1 MQLSVRS
8 TLAAGCAAAVVAA
21 GAVAVTPQSVASA
34 PRSETASVNLAA
46 TTGTLFN
53 TVGHL
58 FDANT
63 LVSYTPIDPQD
74 TESVSHVLGLI
85 PQLLGD
91 VTNPPILKAVLGQ
104 QLGAI
109 AAVAP
114 QLIAD
119 LAAFGSYTG
128 AAAEVVVKVIAGAI
142 RDTVT
147 PSQWGAGT
155 VFQDWAGVG
164 AALEAMTIGI
174 GARVEGVWVPSLR
187 VAAISTRNQIAN
199 DIANGPT
206 TNVIAASAH
215 LRASVSAQVT
225 LETTSPNYAAD
236 YTPTAGVTLEV
247 VPQPDCGPACFY
259 AVPQPTPDGCG
270 NPAALCRVR
279 APLAAVKTAAATR
292 GARGTVI
299 ATSKASAATTKAAAA
314 RTRSA
319 K

>member
-34 PRSETASVNLAA
+34 PRSATASVNLAA
-46 TTGTLFN
+46 TTGTLVN

-63 LVSYTPIDPQD
+63 LVSYTPNDPQAN
-74 TESVSHVLGLI
+74 ESVSHALGLI

-91 VTNPPILKAVLGQ
+91 AMNPPILKAVLGQ

-119 LAAFGSYTG
+119 LAAFGSYTS

-147 PSQWGAGT
+147 PSQWGAGK
-155 VFQDWAGVG
+155 VLQDWAGVG
-164 AALEAMTIGI
+164 AAAEALTIGI

-225 LETTSPNYAAD
+225 LEATSPNYAAD

-247 VPQPDCGPACFY
+247 VSPLDCYCDYVVPDSTSNVFLA
-259 AVPQPTPDGCG
+259 AAK
-270 NPAALCRVR
+270 PAAARIVR
-279 APLAAVKTAAATR
+279 SRAGATPKAAAATP
-292 GARGTVI
+292 A
-299 ATSKASAATTKAAAA
+299 AAAA

>member
-147 PSQWGAGT
+147 PSQWSAGT
-155 VFQDWAGVG
+155 VLQDWAKIGF
-164 AALEAMTIGI
+164 ALQAMTIGI
-174 GARVEGVWVPSLR
+174 GARVDGVWVPSLR

-206 TNVIAASAH
+206 TTVVAGSASLRAAAS
-215 LRASVSAQVT
+215 STSTGSTT
-225 LETTSPNYAAD
+225 LPNYANDYEPDDCNPAKCGTSGMVVVETTSA
-236 YTPTAGVTLEV
+236 
-247 VPQPDCGPACFY
+247 
-259 AVPQPTPDGCG
+259 GCG
-270 NPAALCRVR
+270 TGSYCRVR
-279 APLAAVKTAAATR
+279 APLAAVEPA
-292 GARGTVI
+292 G
-299 ATSKASAATTKAAAA
+299 SKRSAATAARSRANATPKAAA

-319 K
+319 E